1 MTREELFRAVGEV
14 REDQIM
20 DAAEKP
26 NKTAARWRRYG
37 ALAACLAV
45 VLAGAFGFN
54 RWLHT
59 GHDLPAYDAA
69 QEESV
74 DAGGGLDGSDY
85 STDGP
90 LVPQYSVGAEIGEID
105 GSGWGGL
112 FNGGVSSDA
121 SLVWLDPEEILAM
134 DTAIFRGTVTG
145 LRYFEV
151 TVDGAALYYTVASV
165 EVSDC
170 LRGDLAAGDT
180 YNVLYA
186 GAPGWMTTSI
196 SGDLENLDVGSEAV
210 FMPRIATPDTGWSS
224 GDDYFCYADLAEL
237 YMDEGRRFLFLDTG
251 DGVSY
256 AAEVY
261 DIPAADGETVTLD
274 DVTAYLREKL
284 GTEAG
289 GAEDPA
295 AGTHISEVPLSPEP
309 GGGEASAE
317 DPAAEMPAGA
327 REMPG

>member
-26 NKTAARWRRYG
+26 NKTAIRWRRYG

-45 VLAGAFGFN
+45 VLAGAFGF
-54 RWLHT
+54 RQWLHT
-59 GHDLPAYDAA
+59 GRDLPAYESA
-69 QEESV
+69 QES
-74 DAGGGLDGSDY
+74 A
-85 STDGP
+85 DGP
-90 LVPQYSVGAEIGEID
+90 LAPQYSVGAEIREID

-121 SLVWLDPEEILAM
+121 SLVWLDLDEILAM

-151 TVDGAALYYTVASV
+151 TVGGLEETYTVASV

-170 LRGDLAAGDT
+170 IRGDLAAGDT
-180 YNVLYA
+180 YNVAYR
-186 GAPGWMTTSI
+186 GGPGVTTSI
-196 SGDLENLDVGSEAV
+196 SGDLEDLAVGSEAV
-210 FMPRIATPDTGWSS
+210 FMPYIATPDTGWSS

-256 AAEVY
+256 ASEVY
-261 DIPAADGETVTLD
+261 DIPASSGETVTLD
-274 DVTAYLREKL
+274 DVTAYLRGLLE
-284 GTEAG
+284 
-289 GAEDPA
+289 
-295 AGTHISEVPLSPEP
+295 
-309 GGGEASAE
+309 
-317 DPAAEMPAGA
+317 
-327 REMPG
+327 R

>member
-26 NKTAARWRRYG
+26 NKTAIRWRRYG

-45 VLAGAFGFN
+45 VLAGAIGVS
-54 RWLHT
+54 RLGIGGVSDQET
-59 GHDLPAYDAA
+59 A
-69 QEESV
+69 QESA
-74 DAGGGLDGSDY
+74 DA
-85 STDGP
+85 P
-90 LVPQYSVGAEIGEID
+90 AAPQYSVGAEIREID

-121 SLVWLDPEEILAM
+121 SLVWLDLEEILAL
-134 DTAIFRGTVTG
+134 DTVIFRGTVTG

-151 TVDGAALYYTVASV
+151 TVGGLEETYTVASV

-170 LRGDLAAGDT
+170 IRGDLAAGDT
-180 YNVLYA
+180 YNVAYR
-186 GAPGWMTTSI
+186 GGPGVTTSI
-196 SGDLENLDVGSEAV
+196 SGDLENLEEGSEAV
-210 FMPRIATPDTGWSS
+210 FMPYVATPDTGWRS

-256 AAEVY
+256 ASEVY
-261 DIPAADGETVTLD
+261 DIPASSGETVTLD
-274 DVTAYLREKL
+274 DVTAYLRGLLEQ
-284 GTEAG
+284 
-289 GAEDPA
+289 
-295 AGTHISEVPLSPEP
+295 
-309 GGGEASAE
+309 
-317 DPAAEMPAGA
+317 
-327 REMPG
+327 

>member
-1 MTREELFRAVGEV
+1 MTREELFHAVGEV

-26 NKTAARWRRYG
+26 NKTATRWRRYG

-45 VLAGAFGFN
+45 VLAGAFGAS
-54 RWLHT
+54 RLGIGGASDQET
-59 GHDLPAYDAA
+59 VQESADAPAA
-69 QEESV
+69 
-74 DAGGGLDGSDY
+74 
-85 STDGP
+85 
-90 LVPQYSVGAEIGEID
+90 PQYSVGAEIREID
-105 GSGWGGL
+105 GSSWGGL
-112 FNGGVSSDA
+112 FNGGASSDA
-121 SLVWLDPEEILAM
+121 SLAWLDLEEILAM

-145 LRYFEV
+145 MRYFEV
-151 TVDGAALYYTVASV
+151 TVDGSTNFYTVASV

-186 GAPGWMTTSI
+186 GAPGRMTTSI
-196 SGDLENLDVGSEAV
+196 SGDLENLAVGSEAV
-210 FMPRIATPDTGWSS
+210 FMPYVATPDTGWRS

-256 AAEVY
+256 ASEVY

-274 DVTAYLREKL
+274 DVTAYLRGLLETGPARPD
-284 GTEAG
+284 GTAP
-289 GAEDPA
+289 ED
-295 AGTHISEVPLSPEP
+295 
-309 GGGEASAE
+309 
-317 DPAAEMPAGA
+317 
-327 REMPG
+327 

>member
-26 NKTAARWRRYG
+26 NKTAIRWRRYG

-45 VLAGAFGFN
+45 VLAGAFGF
-54 RWLHT
+54 RQWLHT
-59 GHDLPAYDAA
+59 GRDLPAYASA
-69 QEESV
+69 QVSAV
-74 DAGGGLDGSDY
+74 
-85 STDGP
+85 GP
-90 LVPQYSVGAEIGEID
+90 LAPQYSVGTEIREIV
-105 GSGWGGL
+105 GSGLGGL
-112 FNGGVSSDA
+112 FNGGVSSVA
-121 SLVWLDPEEILAM
+121 SLAWLDLDEILAM

-151 TVDGAALYYTVASV
+151 TVDGSTLYYTVASV

-180 YNVLYA
+180 YNVAYR
-186 GAPGWMTTSI
+186 GGPGVTTSI
-196 SGDLENLDVGSEAV
+196 SGDLENLEEGSEAV
-210 FMPRIATPDTGWSS
+210 FMPYVATPDTGWRS

-256 AAEVY
+256 ASEVY
-261 DIPAADGETVTLD
+261 DIPASDGESVTLD
-274 DVTAYLREKL
+274 DVAAYLRGLL
-284 GTEAG
+284 GQ
-289 GAEDPA
+289 
-295 AGTHISEVPLSPEP
+295 
-309 GGGEASAE
+309 
-317 DPAAEMPAGA
+317 
-327 REMPG
+327 

>member
-14 REDQIM
+14 REDQIT

-26 NKTAARWRRYG
+26 NKTAPRWRRYG

-69 QEESV
+69 QEES
-74 DAGGGLDGSDY
+74 AGAGDGLDGSED
-85 STDGP
+85 SADGP
-90 LVPQYSVGAEIGEID
+90 LAPQYSVGAEIREID

-112 FNGGVSSDA
+112 FNGGASSDA
-121 SLVWLDPEEILAM
+121 SLAWLDLEEILAM

-145 LRYFEV
+145 MRYFEV
-151 TVDGAALYYTVASV
+151 TVDGSTLDYTVASV

-186 GAPGWMTTSI
+186 GAPGRMTTSI
-196 SGDLENLDVGSEAV
+196 SGDLENLEVGSEAV
-210 FMPRIATPDTGWSS
+210 FMPYIAAPDTGWRS
-224 GDDYFCYADLAEL
+224 GDSYFCYADLAEL
-237 YMDEGRRFLFLDTG
+237 YFDEGHRFLFLDTG

-274 DVTAYLREKL
+274 DVTAYLRGLLEQ
-284 GTEAG
+284 
-289 GAEDPA
+289 
-295 AGTHISEVPLSPEP
+295 
-309 GGGEASAE
+309 
-317 DPAAEMPAGA
+317 
-327 REMPG
+327 

>member
-26 NKTAARWRRYG
+26 NKTAIRWRRYG

-45 VLAGAFGFN
+45 VLAGAIGVS
-54 RWLHT
+54 RLGIGGVSDQET
-59 GHDLPAYDAA
+59 A
-69 QEESV
+69 QESA
-74 DAGGGLDGSDY
+74 DA
-85 STDGP
+85 P
-90 LVPQYSVGAEIGEID
+90 AAPQYSVGTEIREID

-121 SLVWLDPEEILAM
+121 SLVWLDLDEILAM

-145 LRYFEV
+145 LRCFEV
-151 TVDGAALYYTVASV
+151 TVDGSTLYYTVASV

-170 LRGDLAAGDT
+170 VRGDLAAGDT

-186 GAPGWMTTSI
+186 GAPGRMTTSI
-196 SGDLENLDVGSEAV
+196 SGDLENLEEGSEAV
-210 FMPRIATPDTGWSS
+210 FMPRIATPDTGWRS

-261 DIPAADGETVTLD
+261 DIPASSGETVTLD
-274 DVTAYLREKL
+274 DVMAYLRGLLEQ
-284 GTEAG
+284 
-289 GAEDPA
+289 
-295 AGTHISEVPLSPEP
+295 
-309 GGGEASAE
+309 
-317 DPAAEMPAGA
+317 
-327 REMPG
+327 

>member
-26 NKTAARWRRYG
+26 NKTAAHWRRYG

-69 QEESV
+69 QEES
-74 DAGGGLDGSDY
+74 AGAGDGLDGSED
-85 STDGP
+85 SADGP
-90 LVPQYSVGAEIGEID
+90 LAPQYSVGTEIREID
-105 GSGWGGL
+105 GSGADHWWNQL
-112 FNGGVSSDA
+112 FDKSDREESTA
-121 SLVWLDPEEILAM
+121 DVIWLSPEEILNL
-134 DTAIFRGTVTG
+134 DTVIFRGTVTG

-151 TVDGAALYYTVASV
+151 TVGGLEETYTVASV

-170 LRGDLAAGDT
+170 IRGDLAAGDT
-180 YNVLYA
+180 YNVAYR
-186 GAPGWMTTSI
+186 GGPGVTTSI
-196 SGDLENLDVGSEAV
+196 SGDLENLAVGSKAV

-237 YMDEGRRFLFLDTG
+237 YFDEGRRFLFLDTG

-261 DIPAADGETVTLD
+261 DIPASSGETVTLD
-274 DVTAYLREKL
+274 DVMAYLRGLLEQ
-284 GTEAG
+284 
-289 GAEDPA
+289 
-295 AGTHISEVPLSPEP
+295 
-309 GGGEASAE
+309 
-317 DPAAEMPAGA
+317 
-327 REMPG
+327 

>member
-26 NKTAARWRRYG
+26 NKTAIRWRRYG

-45 VLAGAFGFN
+45 VLAGAFGLN

-59 GHDLPAYDAA
+59 GWDLPAYESA
-69 QEESV
+69 QES
-74 DAGGGLDGSDY
+74 A
-85 STDGP
+85 DGP
-90 LVPQYSVGAEIGEID
+90 LAPQYSVGAEIREID
-105 GSGWGGL
+105 GSGGRWNGL
-112 FNGGVSSDA
+112 FESSTA
-121 SLVWLDPEEILAM
+121 SDTSLAWLDLEEILAL
-134 DTAIFRGTVTG
+134 DTVIFRGTVTG

-151 TVDGAALYYTVASV
+151 TVGGLEETYTVASV

-170 LRGDLAAGDT
+170 IRGDLAAGDT
-180 YNVLYA
+180 YNVAYR
-186 GAPGWMTTSI
+186 GGPGVTPSI
-196 SGDLENLDVGSEAV
+196 SGDLENLAVGSEAV

-256 AAEVY
+256 ASEVY
-261 DIPAADGETVTLD
+261 DIPAADGETVTLA
-274 DVTAYLREKL
+274 DVTAYLRGLLEQ
-284 GTEAG
+284 
-289 GAEDPA
+289 
-295 AGTHISEVPLSPEP
+295 
-309 GGGEASAE
+309 
-317 DPAAEMPAGA
+317 
-327 REMPG
+327 

>member
-69 QEESV
+69 QEES
-74 DAGGGLDGSDY
+74 AGAGDGLDGSED
-85 STDGP
+85 SADGP
-90 LVPQYSVGAEIGEID
+90 LAPQYSVGAEIREID

-121 SLVWLDPEEILAM
+121 SLVWLDLDEILAM

-186 GAPGWMTTSI
+186 GAPGWMTTST

-256 AAEVY
+256 ASEVY

-274 DVTAYLREKL
+274 DVTAYLRGLLEQ
-284 GTEAG
+284 
-289 GAEDPA
+289 
-295 AGTHISEVPLSPEP
+295 
-309 GGGEASAE
+309 
-317 DPAAEMPAGA
+317 
-327 REMPG
+327 

>member
-26 NKTAARWRRYG
+26 NKTATRWRRYG

-45 VLAGAFGFN
+45 VLAGAFGVS
-54 RWLHT
+54 RLGIGGVSDQET
-59 GHDLPAYDAA
+59 VQESADAPAA
-69 QEESV
+69 
-74 DAGGGLDGSDY
+74 
-85 STDGP
+85 
-90 LVPQYSVGAEIGEID
+90 PQCSVGAEIREID
-105 GSGWGGL
+105 GSGADHWWNQL
-112 FNGGVSSDA
+112 FDKSDREESTA
-121 SLVWLDPEEILAM
+121 DVIWLSPEEILNL
-134 DTAIFRGTVTG
+134 DTVIFRGTVTG

-151 TVDGAALYYTVASV
+151 TVGGLEETYTVASV

-170 LRGDLAAGDT
+170 IRGDLAAGDT
-180 YNVLYA
+180 YNVAYR
-186 GAPGWMTTSI
+186 GGPGVTTSI
-196 SGDLENLDVGSEAV
+196 SGDLENLAVGSKAV

-261 DIPAADGETVTLD
+261 DIPASSGETVTLD
-274 DVTAYLREKL
+274 DVTAYLRGLLEQ
-284 GTEAG
+284 
-289 GAEDPA
+289 
-295 AGTHISEVPLSPEP
+295 
-309 GGGEASAE
+309 
-317 DPAAEMPAGA
+317 
-327 REMPG
+327 

>member
-26 NKTAARWRRYG
+26 NKTAIRWRRYG

-45 VLAGAFGFN
+45 VLAGAFGLN

-59 GHDLPAYDAA
+59 GWDLPAYESA
-69 QEESV
+69 QES
-74 DAGGGLDGSDY
+74 A
-85 STDGP
+85 DGP
-90 LVPQYSVGAEIGEID
+90 LAPQYSVGAEIREID

-121 SLVWLDPEEILAM
+121 SLVWLDLDEILAM
-134 DTAIFRGTVTG
+134 DTVIFRGTVTG

-151 TVDGAALYYTVASV
+151 TVGGLEETYTVASV

-170 LRGDLAAGDT
+170 IRGDLAAGDT
-180 YNVLYA
+180 YNVAYR
-186 GAPGWMTTSI
+186 GGPGVTTSI
-196 SGDLENLDVGSEAV
+196 SGDLENLEEGSEAV
-210 FMPRIATPDTGWSS
+210 FMPYVATPDTGWRS

-274 DVTAYLREKL
+274 DVTAYLRGLLEQ
-284 GTEAG
+284 
-289 GAEDPA
+289 
-295 AGTHISEVPLSPEP
+295 
-309 GGGEASAE
+309 
-317 DPAAEMPAGA
+317 
-327 REMPG
+327 

>member
-14 REDQIM
+14 REDQIA
-20 DAAEKP
+20 DAAEKSK
-26 NKTAARWRRYG
+26 KTAPRWRRYG

-45 VLAGAFGFN
+45 VLAGAFGAS
-54 RWLHT
+54 RLGIGGVSDQET
-59 GHDLPAYDAA
+59 VQESADAPAA
-69 QEESV
+69 
-74 DAGGGLDGSDY
+74 
-85 STDGP
+85 
-90 LVPQYSVGAEIGEID
+90 PQYSVGTEIREID
-105 GSGWGGL
+105 GSSWGGL
-112 FNGGVSSDA
+112 FNGGASSDA
-121 SLVWLDPEEILAM
+121 SLAWLDLEEILAM

-145 LRYFEV
+145 MRYFEV
-151 TVDGAALYYTVASV
+151 TVDGSTLDYTVASV

-186 GAPGWMTTSI
+186 GAPGRMTTSI
-196 SGDLENLDVGSEAV
+196 SGDLENLAVGSEAV
-210 FMPRIATPDTGWSS
+210 FMPYVATPDTGWRS

-274 DVTAYLREKL
+274 DVTAYLRGLLEQ
-284 GTEAG
+284 
-289 GAEDPA
+289 
-295 AGTHISEVPLSPEP
+295 
-309 GGGEASAE
+309 
-317 DPAAEMPAGA
+317 
-327 REMPG
+327 

>member
-26 NKTAARWRRYG
+26 NKTAIRWRRYG

-45 VLAGAFGFN
+45 VLAGAFGVS
-54 RWLHT
+54 RLGIGGVSDQGT
-59 GHDLPAYDAA
+59 A
-69 QEESV
+69 QESA
-74 DAGGGLDGSDY
+74 DA
-85 STDGP
+85 P
-90 LVPQYSVGAEIGEID
+90 AAPQYSVGAEIREID
-105 GSGWGGL
+105 GSGADHWWNQL
-112 FNGGVSSDA
+112 FDKSDREESTA
-121 SLVWLDPEEILAM
+121 DVIWLSPEEILNL
-134 DTAIFRGTVTG
+134 DTVIFRGTVTG

-151 TVDGAALYYTVASV
+151 TVDGSTVYYTVASV

-186 GAPGWMTTSI
+186 GAPGRMTTSI
-196 SGDLENLDVGSEAV
+196 SGDLENLEEGSEAV

-256 AAEVY
+256 ASEVY

-274 DVTAYLREKL
+274 DVTAYLRGLLEQ
-284 GTEAG
+284 
-289 GAEDPA
+289 
-295 AGTHISEVPLSPEP
+295 
-309 GGGEASAE
+309 
-317 DPAAEMPAGA
+317 
-327 REMPG
+327 

>member
-26 NKTAARWRRYG
+26 NKTAIRWRRYG

-45 VLAGAFGFN
+45 VLAGAFGF
-54 RWLHT
+54 RQWLHT
-59 GHDLPAYDAA
+59 GRDLPAYESA
-69 QEESV
+69 QES
-74 DAGGGLDGSDY
+74 A
-85 STDGP
+85 DGP
-90 LVPQYSVGAEIGEID
+90 LAPQYSVGTEIREID

-121 SLVWLDPEEILAM
+121 SLVWLDLDEILAM

-151 TVDGAALYYTVASV
+151 TVDGSTLYYTVASV

-180 YNVLYA
+180 YNVAYR
-186 GAPGWMTTSI
+186 GGPGVTTSI
-196 SGDLENLDVGSEAV
+196 SGDLENLEEGSEAV
-210 FMPRIATPDTGWSS
+210 FMPYVATPDTGWRS

-237 YMDEGRRFLFLDTG
+237 YMDEGRRFLFLETG
-251 DGVSY
+251 EGVSY
-256 AAEVY
+256 ATEVY

-274 DVTAYLREKL
+274 DVTAYLRGLLEQ
-284 GTEAG
+284 
-289 GAEDPA
+289 
-295 AGTHISEVPLSPEP
+295 
-309 GGGEASAE
+309 
-317 DPAAEMPAGA
+317 
-327 REMPG
+327 

>member
-26 NKTAARWRRYG
+26 NKTAIRWRRYG

-45 VLAGAFGFN
+45 VLAGAFGFD

-59 GHDLPAYDAA
+59 GWDLPAYESA
-69 QEESV
+69 QES
-74 DAGGGLDGSDY
+74 A
-85 STDGP
+85 DGP
-90 LVPQYSVGAEIGEID
+90 LAPQYSVGTEIREID
-105 GSGWGGL
+105 GSSWGGL
-112 FNGGVSSDA
+112 FNGGASSDA
-121 SLVWLDPEEILAM
+121 SLAWLDLEEILAM

-145 LRYFEV
+145 MRYFEV
-151 TVDGAALYYTVASV
+151 TVDGSTLDYTVASV

-186 GAPGWMTTSI
+186 GAPGRMTTSI
-196 SGDLENLDVGSEAV
+196 SGDLENLAVGSEAV

-256 AAEVY
+256 ASEVY

-274 DVTAYLREKL
+274 DVTAYLRGLLEQ
-284 GTEAG
+284 
-289 GAEDPA
+289 
-295 AGTHISEVPLSPEP
+295 
-309 GGGEASAE
+309 
-317 DPAAEMPAGA
+317 
-327 REMPG
+327 

>member
-14 REDQIM
+14 REDQIT

-45 VLAGAFGFN
+45 VLAGAFGAS
-54 RWLHT
+54 RLGIGGVSDQET
-59 GHDLPAYDAA
+59 VQESADAPAA
-69 QEESV
+69 
-74 DAGGGLDGSDY
+74 
-85 STDGP
+85 
-90 LVPQYSVGAEIGEID
+90 PQYSVGTEIREID
-105 GSGWGGL
+105 GSSWGGL
-112 FNGGVSSDA
+112 FNGGASSDA
-121 SLVWLDPEEILAM
+121 SLAWLDLEEILAM

-145 LRYFEV
+145 MRYFEV
-151 TVDGAALYYTVASV
+151 TVDGSTLDYTVASV

-186 GAPGWMTTSI
+186 GAPGRMTTSI
-196 SGDLENLDVGSEAV
+196 SGDLENLAVGSEAV

-224 GDDYFCYADLAEL
+224 GDNYFCYADLAEL

-256 AAEVY
+256 ASEVY

-274 DVTAYLREKL
+274 DVTAYLRGLLEQ
-284 GTEAG
+284 
-289 GAEDPA
+289 
-295 AGTHISEVPLSPEP
+295 
-309 GGGEASAE
+309 
-317 DPAAEMPAGA
+317 
-327 REMPG
+327 